1 MPARVPHI
9 VDPEKATR
17 LPSGGFL
24 VPRGPKQ
31 NLTPLDPEKSL
42 TGAQKVWIRDAIA
55 TALNP
60 LLVKFDALVAA
71 LSKLAPDEVAAILK
85 GAPSPV
91 VAVLSKGKPA
101 KTQPPTSPPVTPP
114 PPVPAPTATPATP
127 ATPASTP
134 ATPASATTPPVDP
147 VTDPPVAAS
156 PAVLALLATVT
167 IPALRKVV
175 AAILKRDAPEP
186 VRLAEARAAIKAADK
201 RREALG
207 NAMDAD
213 E

>member
-60 LLVKFDALVAA
+60 LLVKFEALVAA

-85 GAPSPV
+85 GDAPAKP
-91 VAVLSKGKPA
+91 APAAKGKPA
-101 KTQPPTSPPVTPP
+101 TKTTPPVTTPP
-114 PPVPAPTATPATP
+114 TPVPAPTA
-127 ATPASTP
+127 TP

-175 AAILKRDAPEP
+175 AAILKKDAPEP